1 MMKEVRI
8 NTDYI
13 KLDQFLKLAGL
24 AGTGGHAKIL
34 IKEGQVR
41 VNGEVCTMRGKKLR
55 VDDLVEMEEESFKV
69 IQA

>member
-1 MMKEVRI
+1 MKEVKI

-34 IKEGQVR
+34 IKEGQIR